1 MKSSIC
7 ALATGSQVQHAV
19 RRRHRRSRRRTT
31 NAQPVVV
38 GFYCRDHANG
48 SLVDLRSVML
58 TVLREDDRGPF
69 TAAFPVA
76 GFAGKI
82 VPWGVQWGGP
92 ELNVFD
98 KDLALPTQSGGP
110 GRHFDSTRPRL
121 LRHAAE
127 LHRSLQS
134 ERTRHSQTLRLPKLW
149 AAFSQDTAQDL
160 YGDGP
165 ELAQLSRQLEIR
177 ADALFSGAQRQHDDL
192 ALFPLDWVSHHWQ
205 QVSRVFVD
213 LTTFP
218 KRQLLHLPNG
228 PSDLHGYRGAVHFD
242 LFSSRFT
249 PRRVAA

>member
-7 ALATGSQVQHAV
+7 ALATGSHAV
-19 RRRHRRSRRRTT
+19 HAGRRRNRRSRRRTN

-38 GFYCRDHANG
+38 GFYCRGHAKS

-58 TVLREDDRGPF
+58 TVLSEDDRGPF
-69 TAAFPVA
+69 PAAIPVA
-76 GFAGKI
+76 GFEGRI
-82 VPWGVQWGGP
+82 IPWGVQWGGP

-98 KDLALPTQSGGP
+98 KDLGLPPQPGGP

-134 ERTRHSQTLRLPKLW
+134 ARTRPSRSLRLPKLW
-149 AAFSQDTAQDL
+149 AAFSQDIARDL

-165 ELAQLSRQLEIR
+165 ELAELSRQLEIR
-177 ADALFSGAQRQHDDL
+177 ADALFSGAQRQQEDL
-192 ALFPLDWVSHHWQ
+192 SLFPLDWVSHHWQ

-228 PSDLHGYRGAVHFD
+228 ISDLHGYRGAVLFD
-242 LFSSRFT
+242 LSSSRFR
-249 PRRVAA
+249 PRLSAA